1 VPLHVANHRP
11 RVAITQVNNWARSGD
26 TTEIPQNAVIVPAPK
41 NALAVRDRGAGQGA
55 PMKTDRTSRRT
66 ENRGC
71 RLTAAAIGWALLSAA
86 PLHAADWKHEVA
98 PYLWGAAMSGTTAIG
113 PVSADV
119 DASFS
124 DILDNL
130 EMGFMGTYRATR
142 DRVSITV
149 DGIYMGLGGD
159 GRGPAGFVKADVDL
173 DQSALEVDVG
183 YEVLDQLTVFGGVRY
198 NDLSVDIKS
207 TGPLGTRADS
217 ADENW
222 IDPVIGAHY
231 TIGFADQWSFTLRG
245 DIGGFGVGSEF
256 AWQGIGT
263 LRWQAS
269 DRVGVLGAYRYI
281 DMDYENDDRSRVF
294 EYDMSMSGPA
304 LGIVFTF

>member
-1 VPLHVANHRP
+1 MRA
-11 RVAITQVNNWARSGD
+11 D
-26 TTEIPQNAVIVPAPK
+26 AP
-41 NALAVRDRGAGQGA
+41 
-55 PMKTDRTSRRT
+55 SRRSMDT
-66 ENRGC
+66 RC
-71 RLTAAAIGWALLSAA
+71 RLAAAAVGWSMLSAA
-86 PLHAADWKHEVA
+86 PLHAAEWKHEVA
-98 PYLWGAAMSGTTAIG
+98 PYAWGAAMSGTTAIG
-113 PVSADV
+113 PVAADV

-149 DGIYMGLGGD
+149 DGIYMGLGSA
-159 GRGPAGFVKADVDL
+159 GRGPAGFVKAEVDL

-183 YEVLDQLTVFGGVRY
+183 YEVIDRLTVFGGVRY

-217 ADENW
+217 ADEDW

-231 TIGFADQWSFTLRG
+231 TIGFADKWSFTLRG

-256 AWQGIGT
+256 AWQGVGT

-281 DMDYENDDRSRVF
+281 DMDYESDDRSRDF
-294 EYDMSMSGPA
+294 KYDMSMSGPA
-304 LGIVFTF
+304 LGVVFTF